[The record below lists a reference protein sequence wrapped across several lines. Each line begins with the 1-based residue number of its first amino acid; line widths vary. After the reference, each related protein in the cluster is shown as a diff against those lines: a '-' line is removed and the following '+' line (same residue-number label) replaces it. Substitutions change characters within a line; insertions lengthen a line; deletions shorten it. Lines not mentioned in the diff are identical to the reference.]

1 MEFIAPVFVLVASII
16 AMIMIVR
23 MILEN
28 GKSKRESEAQL
39 QLHTRLLDRF
49 GSPSELLEYLQ
60 SDAGRRF
67 LGPAATQKA
76 MPYGRIMGATQ
87 AGVVLLF
94 VGVAFWLIRGSF
106 GTDGDRALTFLAATT
121 SAFGLGFLCSAVL
134 AHVLS
139 RKWGLLNGGGAG
151 AGKDR

>member
-1 MEFIAPVFVLVASII
+1 MEFIALIFVVVASILATI
-16 AMIMIVR
+16 LIVR

-60 SDAGRRF
+60 SDAGKRF
-67 LGPAATQKA
+67 LAPPAAQKA
-76 MPYGRIMGATQ
+76 MPYRRIMGATQ

-106 GTDGDRALTFLAATT
+106 GTDGDQALTFLAATT

-139 RKWGLLNGGGAG
+139 RRWGLLDGNGAA
-151 AGKDR
+151 AGKEQ